1 MSLLLKLS
9 GSRRESTVVE
19 QGEFDPETQLWST
32 VRDAGSFED
41 ALKVLASGGTSN
53 SGTTA
58 AETKRYKD
66 KDIQVA
72 DSDGDDTL
80 A

>member
-41 ALKVLASGGTSN
+41 ALKVLASD
-53 SGTTA
+53 A
-58 AETKRYKD
+58 YQRD
-66 KDIQVA
+66 F
-72 DSDGDDTL
+72 TL
-80 A
+80 FGYTV